1 MVKDLSKVFQE
12 QKQKELDIVVTE
24 IELDY
29 DFISIKSFL
38 DEVIDKRLELVVH
51 VFLHRVVIN

>member
-24 IELDY
+24 IELDN